1 MLHQPTDNL
10 IATLELDIG
19 KIWFY
24 PNLVISEM
32 NEGVVVTFD
41 NCMPIFM
48 QGLEY
53 YTVDTPLVYIS
64 HRKNSYS
71 FDPTLHLE
79 AKSIFSNLKGYGVVI
94 YNEMNHRIARL
105 EQNFMDCPVRIFYDL
120 DLAKSWAKEL
130 LIAEGLPH

>member
-1 MLHQPTDNL
+1 MVHHPTDKL

-19 KIWFY
+19 IFRFY

-32 NEGVVVTFD
+32 KEGVAVNFD
-41 NCMPIFM
+41 NCLPIFM

-64 HRKNSYS
+64 NRKNSYS

-79 AKSIFSNLKGYGVVI
+79 VKTIFSNLKGYGVVI
-94 YNEMNHRIARL
+94 YNEMSHRIARL

-120 DLAKSWAKEL
+120 DEAKSWAKEL
-130 LIAEGLPH
+130 LISEGLPQ